1 MKSLPSPLVLA
12 LTIAFCS
19 NSWAIE
25 SGEAPTFTANG
36 SLKVCTAGEFP
47 PMEFYA
53 NPGDTEMVGFEVDVI
68 NALAKKWNVKPT
80 LVVGDF
86 KSLLPSL
93 DSQRCD
99 LVISGISI
107 TKDRLKRY
115 DGVAY
120 FKTSVVMV
128 TSAKNSDIKQPEDL
142 SGKLV
147 ALEAGTTY
155 ESIAGQLNEKLIAQ
169 GKKPVAIQTYP
180 SASAVIQQ
188 VLVGRAAATITQ
200 DTTAAYRSSQLP
212 GQLSIPYSYGDANYF
227 GIYMRQSAGDK
238 SQVQQAISQMQQS
251 GEFGALLTKWN
262 LPSDSTDFKVADQ

>member
-1 MKSLPSPLVLA
+1 MKSFSSYLVLA
-12 LTIAFCS
+12 LAVSGVTT
-19 NSWAIE
+19 SWANE
-25 SGEAPTFTANG
+25 NSDAPAFLSGGT
-36 SLKVCTAGEFP
+36 LKVCTAGEFP

-53 NPGDTEMVGFEVDVI
+53 KPGDTEMVGFEVDVV
-68 NALAKKWNVKPT
+68 NALASKWKVKPV

-99 LVISGISI
+99 LVVSGISI

-115 DGVAY
+115 DGVSY

-128 TSAKNSDIKQPEDL
+128 TSAKSADINSPEDL

-155 ESIAGQLNEKLIAQ
+155 ESIAGELNKTLEQQ
-169 GKKPVAIQTYP
+169 GKKPVTIQTYP

-212 GQLSIPYSYGDANYF
+212 GQLRVPYSYGDANYF
-227 GIYMRQSAGDK
+227 GIYMRKNAADLSK
-238 SQVQQAISQMQQS
+238 VQAAISQMQS
-251 GEFGALLTKWN
+251 NGEFKALLAKWN
-262 LPSDSTDFKVADQ
+262 LPSDSTDLKIAAQ